1 VDDEF
6 PLTNLCPFLVDKPP
20 VSGAYFDVRGRDRQ
34 LSSQLFEYSRLY
46 RYIST
51 IGMGRA
57 IRSVLH
63 PMTGGWI
70 ERVQAMTLI

>member
-6 PLTNLCPFLVDKPP
+6 PSTNLCPFLINKPP
-20 VSGAYFDVRGRDRQ
+20 VSVAYLDVPGSDGH
-34 LSSQLFEYSRLY
+34 LSSQLNGYSRLY

-51 IGMGRA
+51 MGSGRA
-57 IRSVLH
+57 LRSVRH

-70 ERVQAMTLI
+70 ERGYNP